1 MRQLQTAEDFIDEH
15 GLDRDAIHAAADAE
29 RARIKAYELR
39 QIRKSLGITQQ
50 QVAESMGVSQKRI
63 SDIES
68 GRPGAIQLDTLSRYA
83 KSLGGSLEIVFLM
96 PNSKDNKRVVL
107 QA

>member
-1 MRQLQTAEDFIDEH
+1 MRRMQTAEDFISEH
-15 GLDRDAIHAAADAE
+15 GLDREAIRDAADAE
-29 RARIKAYELR
+29 RARMKAYELR

-50 QVAESMGVSQKRI
+50 QVAESMGVSQKRV

-68 GRPGAIQLDTLSRYA
+68 GRPGAIQIDTLSRYA

-96 PNSKDNKRVVL
+96 PDSRESHRVVL
-107 QA
+107 RA